1 MIPIDSDRVSG
12 DILAKMHRV
21 DTTSFQFFPQVGC
34 MVVGL
39 IGEKPRLIK
48 VTKFFFS
55 RAELVTAVPHS
66 GSLTGIT
73 FGAVLIL
80 PR

>member
-48 VTKFFFS
+48 VTKFD
-55 RAELVTAVPHS
+55 
-66 GSLTGIT
+66 
-73 FGAVLIL
+73 
-80 PR
+80 